1 MDFLKRNV
9 ENKMVW
15 IVAGVLVFG
24 LLLGYCAGKKG
35 SERRAYWIGADDRGG
50 HMRMMDEKGG
60 MHMMMGGMMQGL
72 EGKKGAA
79 MEQAF
84 LEEMIVHHEGAVAM
98 AEALLKETKRPEL
111 VTLGTAIVIAQTEE
125 IAQMKAWL
133 AEWFPKN

>member
-15 IVAGVLVFG
+15 VVAGVLVFG

-35 SERRAYWIGADDRGG
+35 GERGAYWVDMDGRGG